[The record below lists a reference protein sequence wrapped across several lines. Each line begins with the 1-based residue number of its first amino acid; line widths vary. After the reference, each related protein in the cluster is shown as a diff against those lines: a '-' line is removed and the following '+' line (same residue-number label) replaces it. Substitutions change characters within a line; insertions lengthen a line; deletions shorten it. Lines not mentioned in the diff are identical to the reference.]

1 MVSNNLRNAIFRLL
15 WNPRTQ
21 RALDGGAFGRR
32 VVESRESSW
41 REEAEGSILLKAVSH
56 WRKDSESWF
65 AGSYDRLPETL
76 RVNPHTPDKEWI
88 ESWLDGIGASRTPWF
103 SGPGSAWEMP
113 FERGSA
119 VGEIKNIMTALH
131 DTGRITRQE
140 SVSMLPVLALNPSPG
155 ECILDLCAS
164 PGSKTT
170 QICEHLGDTG
180 AVIANEVIS
189 GRVNT
194 LVTNVQRHGSRSA
207 VVVQHD
213 GRHFPK
219 VPGKGFERV
228 LVDVPCTGSGT
239 TRKNPDVWNKWRP
252 SAGRSLHSL
261 QLDILRRAIAV
272 TKAGGRV
279 VYSTCSL
286 DPVENEAVVARVL
299 AEGKV
304 RVIPSREL
312 LPGVPSENG
321 VSDWPCLDDSGEP
334 SEWDPVDENLMPPLD
349 EGISSQLGDCLRV
362 WNDAIG
368 GGGFFLAVLEKT
380 PETGDSPESG
390 RTPFPSPK
398 QYIDPD
404 SFPRPIS
411 QKRKTEL
418 ENEWGSSPSSM
429 WFRGKS
435 LLWST
440 DEVMEIWESDRTRK
454 SGREIVPGGRW
465 RPLKVIHLGLIAARL
480 RKGNLDRIV
489 SKASRRLHEEVSGPF
504 LDVEGTVIDDILR
517 GLEPHRNT
525 LEELGDEER
534 GSRILVGPDGYCLAV
549 WVGSRVTPMVSESEK
564 TVMRAV
570 RGLTID
576 SREEE

>member
-1 MVSNNLRNAIFRLL
+1 M
-15 WNPRTQ
+15 
-21 RALDGGAFGRR
+21 D
-32 VVESRESSW
+32 SRERSW
-41 REEAEGSILLKAVSH
+41 REEAEDSILLKAVSH
-56 WRKDSESWF
+56 WREDHESWF

-76 RVNPHTPDKEWI
+76 RVNPQSPEKEWV
-88 ESWLDGIGASRTPWF
+88 ESWLDGIGASRIPWF

-119 VGEIKNIMTALH
+119 LGETKKIMTALH
-131 DTGRITRQE
+131 DTGRVTRQE
-140 SVSMLPVLALNPSPG
+140 AVSMLPVLALDPSPG
-155 ECILDLCAS
+155 ERILDLCAS

-170 QICEHLGDTG
+170 QICEHLEDSG

-219 VPGKGFERV
+219 VPGAGFDGV

-239 TRKNPDVWNKWRP
+239 TRKNPDVWGKWRP

-261 QLDILRRAIAV
+261 QFDILRRAIAV
-272 TKAGGRV
+272 TKAGGRI

-286 DPVENEAVVARVL
+286 DPVENEAVVARAL

-304 RVIPSREL
+304 RMVPSREL
-312 LPGVPSENG
+312 LPGVPSEDG
-321 VSDWPCLDDSGEP
+321 VSDWPCLDDSGEL
-334 SEWDPVDENLMPPLD
+334 SEWDHLEENLMPPQD
-349 EGISSQLGDCLRV
+349 GGISSQLGKCLRV

-368 GGGFFLAVLEKT
+368 GGGFFLAVLEKA
-380 PETGDSPESG
+380 PEPGDSPESV
-390 RTPFPSPK
+390 RTPVPSPK
-398 QYIDPD
+398 QFVDPD

-411 QKRKTEL
+411 QSRIAEL
-418 ENEWGSSPSSM
+418 ENEWGSSPSSL
-429 WFRGKS
+429 WSRGKS

-440 DEVMEIWESDRTRK
+440 DEVRDIWESERTRK

-480 RKGNLDRIV
+480 RKGSLDRVV
-489 SKASRRLHEEVSGPF
+489 SKASHRLRAEVSGPF

-517 GLEPHRNT
+517 GLEPHRDT
-525 LEELGDEER
+525 LEGLQDEER
-534 GSRILVGPDGYCLAV
+534 GSRILVGPDGHCLAV

-570 RGLTID
+570 RGLSID
-576 SREEE
+576 SQEEE